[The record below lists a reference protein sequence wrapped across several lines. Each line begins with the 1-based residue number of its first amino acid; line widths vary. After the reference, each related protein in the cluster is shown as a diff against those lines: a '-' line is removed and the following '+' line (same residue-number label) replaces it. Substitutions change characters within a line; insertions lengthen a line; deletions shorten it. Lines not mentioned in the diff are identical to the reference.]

1 MVNAYVFDEIFEE
14 ELGHQIFVRQ
24 GLHGADSSLTLLQN
38 IQATLRRLKVKKIES
53 RFKIPNPEDPLIESR
68 YSRNSGFSGIPGFRI
83 LYNSG
88 IKFRDLCLRDS
99 RDNIG
104 I

>member
-38 IQATLRRLKVKKIES
+38 IQATLRRLKVKKKLES
-53 RFKIPNPEDPLIESR
+53 PFKIPNPEDP
-68 YSRNSGFSGIPGFRI
+68 
-83 LYNSG
+83 
-88 IKFRDLCLRDS
+88 
-99 RDNIG
+99 
-104 I
+104 